1 MSASNKSNTLTVTEL
16 IDKLKTLAGVKPKA
30 EVVFVMPGDGP
41 NDGWPIYETGLIYD
55 SSNARVLLINDTEIV
70 R

>member
-1 MSASNKSNTLTVTEL
+1 MANSKKGNMTVVEL
-16 IDKLKTLAGVKPKA
+16 IGKLEKLAQVKPEA
-30 EVVFVMPGDGP
+30 EVCFVMSGDGP
-41 NDGWPIYETGLIYD
+41 NDGWPICETGLIFD